1 MKGTKS
7 SISVN
12 GIANAEK
19 SNFVPLGMLLNKYRT
34 MKIVLVNLINE
45 YSFWIFT

>member
-1 MKGTKS
+1 MTKL

-19 SNFVPLGMLLNKYRT
+19 SNFVIPHIFNKMRP
-34 MKIVLVNLINE
+34 ILP
-45 YSFWIFT
+45 